1 MAVDNIMHIRSNCIR
16 RSLQGGVGRSPQQAS
31 TVCRLYDR
39 GVLRLHRY
47 AWASPASAVGL
58 ALASLGLWR
67 GRISLVEGIVEAQGP
82 ALAWVLTHLVPLRG
96 GAAAMTFGHVVIAR
110 DAGCLES
117 SRAHERVH
125 VRQYERWG
133 PLFIPAYLAGSLWAI
148 LRRRHPYFG
157 NPFEIEA
164 FR

>member
-1 MAVDNIMHIRSNCIR
+1 MHIADTRHRAVFATRAAAAVS
-16 RSLQGGVGRSPQQAS
+16 
-31 TVCRLYDR
+31 RLYDR
-39 GVLRLHRY
+39 DVLRIHRY
-47 AWASPASAVGL
+47 AWAGPASAVGL

-67 GRISLVEGIVEAQGP
+67 GRISLVDGIVEAQGP

-110 DAGCLES
+110 DAECLES
-117 SRAHERVH
+117 SRAHECVH

-133 PLFIPAYLAGSLWAI
+133 PLFIPAYLAGSVWAM
-148 LRRRHPYFG
+148 LCRRHPYFG
-157 NPFEIEA
+157 NPFEMEA

>member
-1 MAVDNIMHIRSNCIR
+1 VIGRCTIR
-16 RSLQGGVGRSPQQAS
+16 
-31 TVCRLYDR
+31 D
-39 GVLRLHRY
+39 VLRIHRY
-47 AWASPASAVGL
+47 LWAAPASIAGL
-58 ALASLGLWR
+58 VLASVALWR
-67 GRISLVEGIVEAQGP
+67 GRISVLNGIVEAHGP
-82 ALAWVLTHLVPLRG
+82 ALGWVLTHVVPLRG
-96 GAAAMTFGHVVIAR
+96 GAAAMTLGHVVIAR
-110 DAGCLES
+110 DAECLKN

-133 PLFIPAYLAGSLWAI
+133 PLFIPAYLAGSVWAV

>member
-1 MAVDNIMHIRSNCIR
+1 MF
-16 RSLQGGVGRSPQQAS
+16 
-31 TVCRLYDR
+31 RLYDR
-39 GVLRLHRY
+39 DVLPIHRY
-47 AWASPASAVGL
+47 AWAAPASAVGL
-58 ALASLGLWR
+58 ALAGLGLWR
-67 GRISLVEGIVEAQGP
+67 GRISLVDGIVEAHGP
-82 ALAWVLTHLVPLRG
+82 ALAWVLTHMVPLRG

-110 DAGCLES
+110 DIKCLES

-133 PLFIPAYLAGSLWAI
+133 PLFIPVYLAASLWAM